1 MPNAFLSGIKKAFP
15 YISAA
20 ASLGGPFGVMAA
32 SVVGKAIGAD
42 KVTDPSSDGIS
53 NAIASAMAS
62 PEQRQALLKAEQD
75 FQLQMAELGYK
86 NADDLEE
93 IAEKDRDS
101 ARNREIQVKDWMP
114 KALGLA
120 IMGGF
125 LAAVFLLLTG
135 HGKVESAMAGAL
147 VGYLSAKAELVAGYY
162 FGSSAGSAAK
172 DATIS
177 KIASQ

>member
-1 MPNAFLSGIKKAFP
+1 MPNAFVSGIRKAFP
-15 YISAA
+15 FISAA
-20 ASLGGPFGVMAA
+20 ASLGGPFGIMAA
-32 SVVGKAIGAD
+32 NVVGKAIGAD
-42 KVTDPSSDGIS
+42 KSPDPSADSIS

-62 PEQRQALLKAEQD
+62 PEQRQALLQAERD
-75 FQLQMAELGYK
+75 FQLEMAELGYK
-86 NADDLEE
+86 NAEDLEK
-93 IAEKDRDS
+93 IAADDRAS
-101 ARNREIQVKDWMP
+101 ARNREVQVKDWMP
-114 KALGLA
+114 KALGLS

-172 DATIS
+172 DQTIS
-177 KIASQ
+177 TIASK